1 MKRFLLYAAALALFA
16 GCGNDVTE
24 DGEGGGF
31 GGGAAVQ
38 LEAPVPVV
46 ENDLSE
52 VVVSWDAVE
61 NAAGYAYT
69 LNDGEELYTE
79 SLGVAFNSLELNE
92 DYTFSVYAVAAAGSG
107 YTDSE
112 TAVAEFSTRLVYE
125 GETYRVVKLKDG
137 NVWMAE
143 NLRYVPEGK
152 TPSSD
157 PADKSGLWYSAAN
170 AEKKADPALTATK
183 GLLYDAATVFGVDE
197 ITDENAE
204 TFEGTRGVCPE
215 GWHIPT
221 LTEMTGLVG
230 KCSNGALDNLNAPY
244 YSAEQGGASIDALD
258 EDGFNW
264 TYAGVVRVD
273 ASGPVG
279 SYNITNSPAG
289 VDPVVYGALSYVW
302 GSTFYKTS
310 TSSSGFVNH
319 QFYGFMS
326 TWTASFKRVMVTYAN
341 YLSGYSVRC
350 VKDKKA
356 E

>member
-61 NAAGYAYT
+61 NAAGYAYA

-197 ITDENAE
+197 ITDENAA
-204 TFEGTRGVCPE
+204 TFEGAQGVCPE

-221 LTEMTGLVG
+221 LTELTGLVG
-230 KCSNGALDNLNAPY
+230 KCSNSAMDNLDAPY
-244 YSAEQGGASIDALD
+244 YDAAMGGAPIDVLD
-258 EDGFNW
+258 ADGFNW
-264 TYAGVVRVD
+264 THASVVMRADNTKTGAYTVTNTPNGVE
-273 ASGPVG
+273 PVEYG
-279 SYNITNSPAG
+279 VMSYI
-289 VDPVVYGALSYVW
+289 W
-302 GSTFYKTS
+302 GSTFYQKNAAGT
-310 TSSSGFVNH
+310 NY
-319 QFYGFMS
+319 QFYSFMS
-326 TWTASFKRVMVTYAN
+326 TWTNAYKRVTVAYGG
-341 YLSGYSVRC
+341 YLYGFSVRC